1 MNTTHE
7 QLELDLGL
15 PPVAKEHV
23 PPPEVSA
30 FLKEEFRRLK
40 TQSLDGYDAYIES
53 VANGDELL
61 PWDEGHGRI
70 NHGLVREAR
79 ARKHELESAS
89 RFPEEMFQTGEQF
102 EAEEDVE
109 PHYLLKGH
117 FKVGVSLEDGDHPTI
132 IGLPGS
138 SGSGKSTLAGDLLRC
153 AVDGESW
160 GGSAGSIVNV
170 PAGQTVCY
178 ANLEMSKTLFRSGF
192 IKPLSIRRKDRY
204 VPVTLTEVV
213 PVTSPE
219 GSAWW
224 VSRLEAAK
232 VFLWIVDS
240 HAVLSQSENENDSS
254 ETTRFFSALRSVAA
268 KAGVRAVLLVDHT
281 GHNVTDRSRGA
292 SAKKDRVDEVFA
304 YELADK
310 DNPDGLRILSHTK
323 SRWGWQGRS
332 VGVEWNRETRR
343 HTFAPES
350 KAEIR
355 LRAKAE
361 DVERTERE
369 KEKKREGQ
377 VARMVEE
384 ISRREAS
391 GELPITNQHE
401 AKKVLG
407 CRTNAVPSIRSYM
420 VEQNLIQP
428 GTKGAWKLP
437 EAPQ

>member
-1 MNTTHE
+1 MRASGTDPE
-7 QLELDLGL
+7 ESSDSDSS
-15 PPVAKEHV
+15 
-23 PPPEVSA
+23 PPPEGPSWLEA
-30 FLKEEFRRLK
+30 SFRHQEN
-40 TQSLDGYDAYIES
+40 QSIEGYDAYIES

-61 PWDEGHGRI
+61 PWDEGRGRI
-70 NHGLVREAR
+70 NRGLVQEVR

-89 RFPEEMFQTGEQF
+89 RFPEEMFAPGDVF
-102 EAEEDVE
+102 ESEVDVE

-117 FKVGVSLEDGDHPTI
+117 FNVGVSLEDGDHPTI

-160 GGSAGSIVNV
+160 GGSDGSIVNV

-178 ANLEMSKTLFRSGF
+178 TNLEMSRTLFRSGF
-192 IKPLSIRRKDRY
+192 IKPLSIRNKDRY

-213 PVTSPE
+213 PVTTPE

-224 VSRLEAAK
+224 VRRLEAAN

-254 ETTRFFSALRSVAA
+254 ETTRFFSALRSCAA
-268 KAGVRAVLLVDHT
+268 QSGVRAVLLIDHT
-281 GHNVTDRSRGA
+281 GHVVTDRSRGS
-292 SAKKDRVDEVFA
+292 SAKKDRVDEIFS
-304 YELADK
+304 YELVDK
-310 DNPDGLRILSHTK
+310 DNPDGLRMLVHTK

-332 VGVEWNRETRR
+332 VGVEWDRDTRR

-361 DVERTERE
+361 DEERTEHE
-369 KEKKREGQ
+369 KEKKLTTRS
-377 VARMVEE
+377 ARMVEE
-384 ISRREAS
+384 IARREAA
-391 GELPITNQHE
+391 GEKPITNQHE

-407 CRTNAVPSIRSYM
+407 CRTEGVTNIRSYM

>member
-1 MNTTHE
+1 MSAYE

-15 PPVAKEHV
+15 PPVVKEHV
-23 PPPEVSA
+23 PPPEGPA
-30 FLKEEFRRLK
+30 FIRFEHDKIQAIADEFIINEKGRALGR
-40 TQSLDGYDAYIES
+40 AEME
-53 VANGDELL
+53 GDQ
-61 PWDEGHGRI
+61 
-70 NHGLVREAR
+70 
-79 ARKHELESAS
+79 
-89 RFPEEMFQTGEQF
+89 FPEEMFQTGEEF
-102 EAEEDVE
+102 EAEEDVD
-109 PHYLLKGH
+109 PFWLFKGV
-117 FKVGVSLEDGDHPTI
+117 FNVGVSLEDGDHPTI
-132 IGLPGS
+132 IAMPGS
-138 SGSGKSTLAGDLLRC
+138 SGSGKSTLALDLVRCVCDGDW
-153 AVDGESW
+153 W
-160 GGSAGSIVNV
+160 GGPSGSLVSIPDGDCV
-170 PAGQTVCY
+170 AYT
-178 ANLEMSKTLFRSGF
+178 NLEMSRALLKGAF

-204 VPVTLTEVV
+204 RIITLTSQVS
-213 PVTSPE
+213 VTTPKGQE
-219 GSAWW
+219 WW
-224 VSRLEAAK
+224 VRRLRDAK
-232 VFLWIVDS
+232 VFLWVVDS

-254 ETTRFFSALRSVAA
+254 ETTRFFSALRDVAA

-332 VGVEWNRETRR
+332 VGVEWDRETRR

-361 DVERTERE
+361 DVERTIAA

-384 ISRREAS
+384 IARRVAV
-391 GELPITNQHE
+391 GELPVSNQRE

-407 CRTNAVPSIRSYM
+407 CGTQNVPDIRAYM
-420 VEQNLIQP
+420 VAEGLLAP
-428 GTKGAWKLP
+428 GTSGPWERP
-437 EAPQ
+437 